1 MNTENSIPSKKPL
14 NLKPPEESKTDDA
27 VVELEQ
33 KLEAEKDRR
42 LEERFVWVAVTT
54 ILLTVLILHD
64 AESEMLPIAV
74 VLLELPLLF
83 WLAKKMG
90 VESVAEL
97 FDRLISDIGK
107 NKNGG

>member
-1 MNTENSIPSKKPL
+1 MNTDSSTPSGPRKL
-14 NLKPPEESKTDDA
+14 TPPEESKTDDA
-27 VVELEQ
+27 VVEMER
-33 KLEAEKDRR
+33 KLEAAKDRH
-42 LEERFVWVAVTT
+42 LEERFVWVALTT

-64 AESEMLPIAV
+64 SESEMLPLAI

-97 FDRLISDIGK
+97 FDRLISDIGR
-107 NKNGG
+107 NKNNN